1 MADNTVDNL
10 IASCDPSVEGSPSS
24 MLLELFAQFRRE
36 QNICIPAIVESVSE
50 GYVTARPLV
59 KSVYATEDGD
69 KNVPRPAVIV
79 PVMNFM
85 HGGII
90 IHAPIY
96 AGDTGW
102 IIAGDRDWSPAVKG
116 NSTIPSEDKND
127 NEGPADL
134 SSFAVN
140 KFDFGFFVPNSWAKI
155 PDKLEDLSGQ
165 FFIGN
170 VTDDDYKRAFMT
182 IDKES
187 GSFLFHTQGIEIEFA
202 STGIT
207 IRGKDRNVFI
217 NPDEHLG
224 DTDAMFREINLITG
238 IEKKSDSKML
248 VKARKVRVLADEGKD
263 EDDIEIPIGGG
274 EPGPPGPPGPPGQK
288 GDKGD
293 NGDKG
298 DKGDKGDPG
307 EDGEPGTPAG
317 FGTPTASATTLPAGS
332 AATATVTAAGPDTA
346 KIFSFVFGIPKGDKG
361 DKGDTPPLAD
371 EVPPADDNANG
382 AVGTSADAAH
392 ADHKH
397 PYGPNYVRNNA
408 GWTPADCNIL
418 HAGTALHFDDVNG
431 NALRFV
437 GTQNNP
443 QHQIQYRQYSSESTT
458 PHNLINILA
467 QALEYGGSLPSSG
480 KIALFGS
487 SGNTLPIVFGG
498 PIYLG
503 VTTATNTTRGYL
515 SRGTLEFRPVSTS
528 NTGGTISFY
537 YNGGSTQTG
546 YITNNK
552 DGLTIKSYNNVG
564 GHIAHIDLWS
574 DANRVK
580 LHTKPTVTLADAKTD
595 VENQA
600 IVSIEYLGDYLHSL
614 SINGHDTGIK
624 VIATADINIQF
635 PTNNI
640 NFIGDVV
647 YSTSSHQLQK
657 RVDTLNLGTGVVTQ
671 GSYTMI
677 QGGQAV
683 QETV

>member
-10 IASCDPSVEGSPSS
+10 IASCDPSVENSPSS

-102 IIAGDRDWSPAVKG
+102 IIAGDRDWSPAVNG

-182 IDKES
+182 INKDS
-187 GSFLFHTQGIEIEFA
+187 GSFLFHTQGVEIEFA
-202 STGIT
+202 ATGIT

-217 NPDEHLG
+217 NPDKHLD

-238 IEKKSDSKML
+238 IKKKSESMVL
-248 VKARKVRVLADEGKD
+248 VKSRKVRVLADEGED

-293 NGDKG
+293 
-298 DKGDKGDPG
+298 KGDPG

-317 FGTPTASATTLPAGS
+317 FSTPTASATTLPAGS

-361 DKGDTPPLAD
+361 DKGDTPPLAGT
-371 EVPPADDNANG
+371 VPPADNENG
-382 AVGTSADAAH
+382 AVGTSDKAAH
-392 ADHKH
+392 ADHQH
-397 PYGPNYVRNNA
+397 PWGPRYVRNNA
-408 GWTPADCNIL
+408 GYTPADCNKL
-418 HAGTALHFDDVNG
+418 AAGTVLAFLDNDGYMLRVNG
-431 NALRFV
+431 TINSPRHEILLYKPGV
-437 GTQNNP
+437 DEQGNP
-443 QHQIQYRQYSSESTT
+443 NYTSYTCAQIL
-458 PHNLINILA
+458 N
-467 QALEYGGSLPSSG
+467 QALEYGGTAPDSG
-480 KIALFGS
+480 RIFTIGS
-487 SGNTLPIVFGG
+487 SAAVPVVF
-498 PIYLG
+498 PSTVYLG
-503 VTTATNTTRGYL
+503 DITASNTTRGSL
-515 SRGTLEFRPVSTS
+515 SRGTLAFRPFSTTNSGGVVS
-528 NTGGTISFY
+528 FC
-537 YNGGSTQTG
+537 YNGGSNQTG
-546 YITNNK
+546 YIRDYKN
-552 DGLTIKSYNNVG
+552 GIEIRSYNVATGYTPGVTINTTKNMARLTNSPDTGLDAVSSNPNRMA
-564 GHIAHIDLWS
+564 IADVDYIINNL
-574 DANRVK
+574 K
-580 LHTKPTVTLADAKTD
+580 TL
-595 VENQA
+595 
-600 IVSIEYLGDYLHSL
+600 Y
-614 SINGHDTGIK
+614 INGTSTGIK
-624 VIATADINIQF
+624 ILATSDIDISIPVLPGNVNI
-635 PTNNI
+635 
-640 NFIGDVV
+640 IGDVR
-647 YSTSSHQLQK
+647 YNNATNKHCLEK
-657 RVDTLNLGTGVVTQ
+657 RIDTLNLATGAITQ
-671 GSYTMI
+671 GTTWYTI
-677 QGGQAV
+677 TGGQAV
-683 QETV
+683 EETV